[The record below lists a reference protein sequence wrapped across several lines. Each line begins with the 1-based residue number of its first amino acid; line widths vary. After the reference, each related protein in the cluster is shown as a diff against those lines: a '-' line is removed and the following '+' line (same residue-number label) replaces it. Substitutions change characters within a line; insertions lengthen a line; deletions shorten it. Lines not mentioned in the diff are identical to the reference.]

1 MVSAVLI
8 AVGYMGLIA
17 TCGWWGLAGAAIHVA
32 VLVAASALS

>member
-17 TCGWWGLAGAAIHVA
+17 TCGWWGLAAA
-32 VLVAASALS
+32 VLHIGILLAASP